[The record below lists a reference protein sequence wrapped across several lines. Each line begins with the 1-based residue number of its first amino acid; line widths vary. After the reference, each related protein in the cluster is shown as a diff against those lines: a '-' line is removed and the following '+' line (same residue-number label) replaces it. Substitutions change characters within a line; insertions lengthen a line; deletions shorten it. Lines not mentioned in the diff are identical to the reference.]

1 MTSRADSL
9 PDTLL
14 YLAYGAASYHQEA
27 VFSIA
32 SALARLRE
40 TPGEMLDIAVFA
52 DDPAPYRDLPVR
64 VLPLD
69 DAMLKSWRGPHGYAF
84 RAKRVALRAVLAERE
99 RAVLIDTDTFF
110 RRSPRALFER
120 IQTGTLLC
128 NRIGPCYGDDR
139 GALLYRAL
147 AARLQ
152 ERGLACDDL
161 PLLNSGVIGL
171 NAGDVAVLDQAI
183 ALMDELFP
191 FAGGAYTLEEFVLAV
206 ARGDKQLRLAECPDL
221 IHHYWSRKRIFRAK
235 ILAWL
240 EKHHHAPVSSAALDD
255 TCAVSDALPRPPRL
269 ARLRFRLGTALLPP
283 AQRQFGRELLYGCYP
298 YANEFDRACGPVW
311 WEKAVDNLHERHPE
325 ATPAPWLASGALC
338 RLLGDDVERIR
349 SHLRVCGL
357 LRS

>member
-1 MTSRADSL
+1 MTSHTGTL
-9 PDTLL
+9 PNTLL

-40 TPGEMLDIAVFA
+40 TPGEALDIAVFA

-69 DAMLKSWRGPHGYAF
+69 EAMLKSWRGPHGYAF
-84 RAKRVALRAVLAERE
+84 RAKHVALRTVLAERE
-99 RAVLIDTDTFF
+99 RVVLIDTDTFF
-110 RRSPRALFER
+110 RCSPRVLFER
-120 IQTGTLLC
+120 IQVGALLC
-128 NRIGPCYGDDR
+128 NKIGPRYGDVR
-139 GALLYRAL
+139 EAPLYRAL

-152 ERGLACDDL
+152 ARGLAPDDL

-171 NAGDVAVLDQAI
+171 NAGDAAVLDQAI
-183 ALMDELFP
+183 VLMDELFP
-191 FAGGAYTLEEFVLAV
+191 LAGGAYTLEEFVLAV
-206 ARGDKQLRLAECPDL
+206 ARGDKRLRLAECPDL

-240 EKHHHAPVSSAALDD
+240 EKHRHAPVGAAALDD
-255 TCAVSDALPRPPRL
+255 TYAVSDALPRPPRF
-269 ARLRFRLGTALLPP
+269 ARLRFRFGTALLPP

-311 WEKAVDNLHERHPE
+311 WEKAVDNLQERHPE
-325 ATPAPWLASGALC
+325 AAPAHWLESGALC
-338 RLLGDDVERIR
+338 RLLGDDAERIR
-349 SHLRVCGL
+349 AHLRARGL